1 MRMRREAGESWT
13 ELGLVFL
20 HPARVGTRRS
30 QRPAFVPTGRERGW
44 AQPQG
49 MDPRELRHSFVSVL
63 SSSGVTIGRDLD
75 RIVNTGGVPALVGS
89 TYGAAKDVGVYV
101 TGEAIRGLADLEAK

>member
-1 MRMRREAGESWT
+1 VIASFGGS
-13 ELGLVFL
+13 
-20 HPARVGTRRS
+20 
-30 QRPAFVPTGRERGW
+30 RERSHPPAETTLATTSTGCKVGFRGT
-44 AQPQG
+44 ARSEVEAPEDENADG
-49 MDPRELRHSFVSVL
+49 AETVR
-63 SSSGVTIGRDLD
+63 RDLD